1 MIRIDEIYNNVF
13 LPLVQH
19 KPDVGLHW
27 FDPFGSVQIE
37 HIVNIPPVD
46 RKAKQRIIFWDQEPL
61 HRDLFSAFMNQFR
74 LMYEGPVLL
83 VTSEQDSEDVTWAKD
98 TYGIESAYYFFHGWA
113 ALDWYRGYNHSFLWP
128 EWCERE
134 IGKKLFCANNIIGGG
149 RQHRVR
155 LVSGMAKQN
164 LLDSNMVSFPDR
176 CPYSRES
183 ADDLCNSLG
192 VDRIPDLP
200 LVIDRIW
207 NHANDSHK
215 IDFGSQVTKCF
226 CHVVTETVYQGSK
239 LHLTEKTFKPIVLQQ
254 PFLMLAPRHSL
265 SYLRSYGFRT
275 FDAIWDES
283 YDSLPDHSRLE
294 AVLDVMK
301 EVNSWSSHIMANK
314 QTKITHVVKH
324 NHAWFYGGF
333 QDLLWKEL
341 CGMVKNW

>member
-19 KPDVGLHW
+19 KQGVGLHW
-27 FDPFGSVQIE
+27 FDPFGSVGLE
-37 HIVNIPPVD
+37 HIVNLPPVD
-46 RKAKQRIIFWDQEPL
+46 GEAKQRIIFWDQEPL
-61 HRDLFSAFMNQFR
+61 HRDMFAAFMDQFR
-74 LMYEGPVLL
+74 LMYKGPVLL
-83 VTSEQDSEDVTWAKD
+83 VTSEHASEDVTWAKD

-134 IGKKLFCANNIIGGG
+134 IELKLFCANNIIGGR

-155 LVSGMAKQN
+155 LISGMAKQN
-164 LLDSNMVSFPDR
+164 LLDGNMVSFPER
-176 CPYSRES
+176 CPYSLES
-183 ADDLCNSLG
+183 ADDLCHSLG
-192 VDRIPDLP
+192 VDPVPHLP
-200 LVIDRIW
+200 LVIDRIS
-207 NHANDSHK
+207 NHANDSHR
-215 IDFGSQVTKCF
+215 IDFGSQATKCF

-275 FDAIWDES
+275 FDAIWDET
-283 YDSLPDHSRLE
+283 YDTLPDNSRLA
-294 AVLDVMK
+294 AVLDVMR
-301 EVNSWSSHIMANK
+301 EVNSWSSHTLADKQNK
-314 QTKITHVVKH
+314 IAHVVEH

-341 CGMVKNW
+341 CGMVKHW